1 MLADALLH
9 AHNYQAYKLTIFFTA
24 PAEKHVL
31 QFLTC
36 INHGIIN
43 LIIIVVVVVVV
54 VVVVITIIII
64 ITIII
69 NYMN

>member
-43 LIIIVVVVVVV
+43 LIIIVVVVVV
-54 VVVVITIIII
+54 ITIIIII